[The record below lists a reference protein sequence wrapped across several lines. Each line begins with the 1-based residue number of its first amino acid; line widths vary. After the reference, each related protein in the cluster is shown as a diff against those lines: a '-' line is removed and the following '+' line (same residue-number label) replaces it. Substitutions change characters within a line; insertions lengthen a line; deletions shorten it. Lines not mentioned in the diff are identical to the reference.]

1 MLMNR
6 PHVTLIMAITA
17 DGKIAK
23 SSSHL
28 TNWTSKEDKAFFMS
42 ETKKAGVVIMGKNT
56 YNTFKRP
63 LPNRLNIVLT
73 REEQVSIPGQ
83 LEFKN
88 ASPKEIL
95 DELGQ
100 RGYERVAL
108 IGGASI
114 NGAFLEAGLIDE
126 ILLTIEPRLFGKGLD
141 IFSDIDCDI
150 ALSLISIKQLN
161 KDVLC
166 LHYKLIY

>member
-1 MLMNR
+1 MKKLR
-6 PHVTLIMAITA
+6 VTLIIAMTA

-28 TNWTSKEDKAFFMS
+28 TDWTSKEDKAFFMS

-56 YNTFKRP
+56 YNTFRRA

-73 REEQVSIPGQ
+73 KEVGINIPNQ

-88 ASPKEIL
+88 ASPKDVLE
-95 DELGQ
+95 ELAG

-108 IGGASI
+108 IGGAFI
-114 NGAFLEAGLIDE
+114 NGAFLQAGLIDE
-126 ILLTIEPRLFGKGLD
+126 IMLTIEPRIFGEGLNLFSG
-141 IFSDIDCDI
+141 IDCDI

-161 KDVLC
+161 QNVIS
-166 LHYKLIY
+166 LHYKLWC